1 MDMHTR
7 YLPQGHVLTHMDM
20 HTRYLPQ
27 HVAHGSAHCL
37 KQLMSA
43 QQHRSS

>member
-1 MDMHTR
+1 MAHLQGHVLTHMDMHTR

-27 HVAHGSAHCL
+27 HVAH
-37 KQLMSA
+37 
-43 QQHRSS
+43 